1 MRTNSRANER
11 VGVEENCSPNTYLFI
26 LCFETL
32 QVYKGYLDDLRNT
45 DNSWMETVSVNFH
58 DETRETI
65 GNFEFEVCYFNVMNM
80 KFP

>member
-1 MRTNSRANER
+1 MN
-11 VGVEENCSPNTYLFI
+11 GVVLKRIVRQTLIFFI

-45 DNSWMETVSVNFH
+45 DNSWMETVLVNFH